1 MSNNS
6 AVTDIGLVSPDW
18 LQDDIESPELD
29 ALPCCC
35 LKSNYCFYW

>member
-18 LQDDIESPELD
+18 LQDDVESPELD
-29 ALPCCC
+29 ALPCC
-35 LKSNYCFYW
+35 FYW